1 MKRATMLVVILALA
15 TFVSAQDKA
24 PAGTSGS
31 GTSRS
36 RATTGGETTTPGQD
50 AGRI

>member
-1 MKRATMLVVILALA
+1 MKQAMMLVVILAMT

-24 PAGTSGS
+24 PAPACRP

-36 RATTGGETTTPGQD
+36 GTTTRGETTTPGQD
-50 AGRI
+50 AGRV